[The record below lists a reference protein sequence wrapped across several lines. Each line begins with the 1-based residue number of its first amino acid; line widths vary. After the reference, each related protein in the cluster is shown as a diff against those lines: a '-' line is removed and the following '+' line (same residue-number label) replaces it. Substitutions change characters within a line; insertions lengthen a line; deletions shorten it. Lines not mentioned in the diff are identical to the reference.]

1 MVLAGR
7 PGGCPWWSNIT
18 VPSLPCMY
26 CSYFLPPCQVVGLL
40 RELVSHLGPEDRD
53 KVFYSTARDFYKLKL

>member
-1 MVLAGR
+1 MKKQRTGVEQTTGAYVQRLHST
-7 PGGCPWWSNIT
+7 P
-18 VPSLPCMY
+18 
-26 CSYFLPPCQVVGLL
+26 QVVELL